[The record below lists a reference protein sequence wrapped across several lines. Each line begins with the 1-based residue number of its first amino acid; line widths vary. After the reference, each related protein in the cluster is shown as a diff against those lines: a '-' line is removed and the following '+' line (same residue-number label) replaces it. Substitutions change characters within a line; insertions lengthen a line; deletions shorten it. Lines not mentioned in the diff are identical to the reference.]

1 MAVANQAGVRKS
13 ITASLSPPTSAKIS
27 NINVNSTKDRI
38 MLQRWQ
44 GPGFTCVRVIN
55 MMDFVLTYLGNSTL
69 VPFYCLFYGLSI
81 RVSGYISRLNSDIH

>member
-1 MAVANQAGVRKS
+1 
-13 ITASLSPPTSAKIS
+13 
-27 NINVNSTKDRI
+27 

-55 MMDFVLTYLGNSTL
+55 MMDFVLTYLGNSL

-81 RVSGYISRLNSDIH
+81 RVSGYISRLNLTSITAKSSIHKYLNYIYIIVEILTKGLVK